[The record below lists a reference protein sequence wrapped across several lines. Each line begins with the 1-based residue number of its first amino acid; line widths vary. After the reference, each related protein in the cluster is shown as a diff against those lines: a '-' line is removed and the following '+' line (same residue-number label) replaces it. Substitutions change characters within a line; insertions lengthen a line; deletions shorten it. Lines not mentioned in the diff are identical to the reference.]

1 MTELFEVLRSSVNT
15 WECDEMGHMNV
26 KFYVTRSVDALFSF
40 GHTLGLG
47 PRALRNRQQTLAI
60 EEQHIRFLREVHPG
74 TPFLVCAGVV
84 SANENTIKIYQELTN
99 LISGQVSATFVID
112 VYLADAE
119 SRAPALFDKTLI
131 EKLQQQLV
139 ELPDYAKPRGISTA
153 APRKTPTINE
163 ADSLGLFQIYKGLV
177 NHTDTDEYGF
187 MQPQGYMSSL
197 SNGITHFFMAI
208 KDQPKPREEGM
219 GGAALEYRFVY
230 RQPPQLGDIVI
241 ARSGLKGFMG
251 KATNFCHWMFNG
263 ESGECI
269 ATVEAV
275 AVSFNLTTRKAVEP
289 SPESK
294 DNMIKKSVVGLSL

>member
-1 MTELFEVLRSSVNT
+1 MAELIEVLRSSVNT

-26 KFYVTRSVDALFSF
+26 RFYVTRSVDALFSF
-40 GHTLGLG
+40 GQTFGLG
-47 PRALRNRQQTLAI
+47 PRTLRSRQQTLAI
-60 EEQHIRFLREVHPG
+60 KEQHIRFLREVHPG

-84 SANENTIKIYQELTN
+84 SANENKIKIYQELTN
-99 LISGQVSATFVID
+99 LISGQVSATFVVD
-112 VYLADAE
+112 VSLADSA
-119 SRAPALFDKTLI
+119 SRTPALFDETLI
-131 EKLQQQLV
+131 SQLQQQLV

-163 ADSLGLFQIYKGLV
+163 ADKLGLFQIYKGLV
-177 NHTDTDEYGF
+177 NHPDTDEYGF
-187 MQPQGYMSSL
+187 MQPQGYMGSL

-208 KDQPKPREEGM
+208 KDKQRPREEGM

-230 RQPPQLGDIVI
+230 RQSPQLGDIVI
-241 ARSGLKGFMG
+241 VRSGLKGILG

-275 AVSFNLTTRKAVEP
+275 AVSFDLTTRKAVEP

-294 DNMIKKSVVGLSL
+294 DNMIKKSIAGLSL